1 MAITLIDQFELKAKK
16 FNFARDYYA
25 TKADL
30 DAIKINWANWFPKDF
45 ITNVGGTLYQFNGE
59 NFVEFLKAG
68 DNYVSAS
75 TYATE
80 KAALEKKIDTNTES
94 INSLADNKADRTEA
108 STAAAGLMSAA
119 DKIKLN
125 GIAEGANK
133 YTLPKATD
141 TALGGIMIGGKV
153 SGKNYPIQLDASGS
167 AYVNVPWTDTDT
179 TYNDMTGATASA
191 AGEHGLVPAPAAG
204 KQTSFLRG
212 DGTWVVP
219 ANTNTTYTFENGSN
233 GTFTVTPSE
242 GTAQTVNIGKPST
255 AGRADEAASAD
266 SATIAETLQIP
277 ANKVNTG
284 NAIVI
289 GTYAPG
295 AVLSGGGIGPGTFTP
310 TETIVVDG
318 EGYFSIGVDNAKS
331 AVTADSA
338 DRVGNA
344 LTIKSLTNAGTLD
357 SGTTYNG
364 SAVVS
369 LEAITFAEIDTLIK

>member
-1 MAITLIDQFELKAKK
+1 MFIINTNFDLKAPS
-16 FNFARDYYA
+16 FNFSRDYFA
-25 TKADL
+25 SIDDL
-30 DAIKINWANWFPKDF
+30 NAVKDSWNDWFPKYF

-68 DNYVSAS
+68 GNYVSAS

-80 KAALEKKIDTNTES
+80 KAALEKKIDANTES
-94 INSLADNKADRTEA
+94 INSLANNKADNTVA
-108 STAAAGLMSAA
+108 TTTSNGLMSAA
-119 DKIKLN
+119 DKTKLDGLSN
-125 GIAEGANK
+125 A
-133 YTLPKATD
+133 
-141 TALGGIMIGGKV
+141 
-153 SGKNYPIQLDASGS
+153 
-167 AYVNVPWTDTDT
+167 
-179 TYNDMTGATASA
+179 DMTGATASA
-191 AGEHGLVPAPAAG
+191 AGTHGLVPAPAAG

-219 ANTNTTYTFENGSN
+219 TNTNTTYIFENGSA
-233 GTFTVTPSE
+233 GTFTVTPSG
-242 GTAQTVNIGKPST
+242 GTAQTVSIGKPAT
-255 AGRADEAASAD
+255 AGTADKATTAD

-277 ANKVNTG
+277 ANKADTG

-289 GTYAPG
+289 GTYASG

-310 TETIVVDG
+310 TETMVADA
-318 EGYFSIGVDNAKS
+318 EGYFSFGVDNAKS

-344 LTIKSLTNAGTLD
+344 LTIKSLVPAGEPNAGALD

-364 SAVVS
+364 SAAVS

>member
-219 ANTNTTYTFENGSN
+219 TNTTYTFGNGLN
-233 GTFTVTPSE
+233 GTFTVTPSR
-242 GTAQTVNIGKPST
+242 GTAQIVNIGKPAT
-255 AGRADEAASAD
+255 AGTADK
-266 SATIAETLQIP
+266 AT
-277 ANKVNTG
+277 
-284 NAIVI
+284 
-289 GTYAPG
+289 
-295 AVLSGGGIGPGTFTP
+295 S
-310 TETIVVDG
+310 
-318 EGYFSIGVDNAKS
+318 
-331 AVTADSA
+331 ADSA